1 MALLAVAAFSQPEY
15 AANQK
20 GIRYEEYET
29 RAAFLLSLAKFTEWP
44 EEAFTPGEPLSI
56 GIVGESPMASA
67 LETLAQSTLL
77 GRKVLIRKFR
87 NASEAQPCHILYFT
101 SEEERFLPALRG
113 RLATRGVLTMGET
126 SFFLG
131 YGGALHLFS
140 EDGRLRFVLN
150 RAALDQSRLRV
161 SAQVQR
167 LAKQVI
173 NQP

>member
-1 MALLAVAAFSQPEY
+1 MPPLGEGDHSAAPQ
-15 AANQK
+15 
-20 GIRYEEYET
+20 GIRFEEYET

-44 EEAFTPGEPLSI
+44 EEALPAGDPLSI
-56 GIVGESPMASA
+56 GIVGDSPMAPA
-67 LETLAQSTLL
+67 LEALGQGTLL
-77 GRKVLIRKFR
+77 GRKLVIRRFR
-87 NASEAQPCHILYFT
+87 NAFEVQPCHILYFT
-101 SEEERFLPALRG
+101 SGEERFLPNLRTK
-113 RLATRGVLTMGET
+113 LAAQGVLTIGET

-150 RAALDQSRLRV
+150 RAALDQSHLRV
-161 SAQVQR
+161 AVQVQR

>member
-1 MALLAVAAFSQPEY
+1 MPSWGEPESP
-15 AANQK
+15 AQ

-44 EEAFTPGEPLSI
+44 EGAIPVGEPISL
-56 GIVGESPMASA
+56 GVVGDSPMAPA
-67 LETLAQSTLL
+67 LEALGQGTLL
-77 GRKVLIRKFR
+77 GRKIVIRRFR
-87 NASEAQPCHILYFT
+87 NASEVQPCHILYFT
-101 SEEERFLPALRG
+101 SAEERFLPNLRAK
-113 RLATRGVLTMGET
+113 LAAHGTLTVGET

-161 SAQVQR
+161 AVQVQR